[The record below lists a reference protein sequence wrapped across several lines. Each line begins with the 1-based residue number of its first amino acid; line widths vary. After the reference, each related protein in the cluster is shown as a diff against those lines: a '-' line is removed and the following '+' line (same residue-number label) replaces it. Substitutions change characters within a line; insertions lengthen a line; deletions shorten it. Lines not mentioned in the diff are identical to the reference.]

1 MKFVTKIMVLLGWI
15 FGSLLVL
22 HLFGSESW
30 AAEGEGGWRSSYDL
44 IMMWVNFSILAFVL
58 IKFGKNPIKVFFRDQ
73 KENIVRTIENI
84 EAEKEA
90 NDAQLKQTRKLI
102 QESSI
107 RFEAIKAKI
116 IAEGELRKQAII
128 EDARRESKMLIDHA
142 NFWIE
147 RQILHAKQRLRS
159 ELIDEAI
166 EMALKRLP
174 QAVTPQ
180 DNQKLINLY
189 LVAIDTLKK

>member
-1 MKFVTKIMVLLGWI
+1 MNFIKKIFVPLGPI

-22 HLFGSESW
+22 HLCGSESW

-44 IMMWVNFSILAFVL
+44 IMMWVNFAILAFVL

-73 KENIVRTIENI
+73 KENIARTIENI

-90 NDAQLKQTRKLI
+90 NDAQLKQTQKLM

-116 IAEGELRKQAII
+116 IAEGEQRKQAII
-128 EDARRESKMLIDHA
+128 EDARRESKILVDHA

-166 EMALKRLP
+166 EMTLQRLP
-174 QAVTPQ
+174 QAVTPE
-180 DNQKLINLY
+180 DNQKFVHLY
-189 LVAIDTLKK
+189 LQEIDTLKK

>member
-1 MKFVTKIMVLLGWI
+1 MNFAKKIFVPIGPIV
-15 FGSLLVL
+15 GSLLVL
-22 HLFGSESW
+22 HLIGSESW
-30 AAEGEGGWRSSYDL
+30 AAEGQGGWRSSYDL
-44 IMMWVNFSILAFVL
+44 IMMWVNFAILAFVL
-58 IKFGKNPIKVFFRDQ
+58 IKFGKNPIKAFFRDQ

-84 EAEKEA
+84 EAEKQA
-90 NDAQLKQTRKLI
+90 NEAQLKQTQKLL
-102 QESSI
+102 QESSV

-128 EDARRESKMLIDHA
+128 DDARRESKMLIEHA

-166 EMALKRLP
+166 DETLKRLP
-174 QAVTPQ
+174 PALTPE
-180 DNQKLINLY
+180 DNQNLINLY
-189 LVAIDTLKK
+189 LAEIDTLKK

>member
-107 RFEAIKAKI
+107 RFEAI
-116 IAEGELRKQAII
+116 
-128 EDARRESKMLIDHA
+128 
-142 NFWIE
+142 
-147 RQILHAKQRLRS
+147 
-159 ELIDEAI
+159 
-166 EMALKRLP
+166 
-174 QAVTPQ
+174 
-180 DNQKLINLY
+180 
-189 LVAIDTLKK
+189 

>member
-1 MKFVTKIMVLLGWI
+1 
-15 FGSLLVL
+15 
-22 HLFGSESW
+22 
-30 AAEGEGGWRSSYDL
+30 
-44 IMMWVNFSILAFVL
+44 
-58 IKFGKNPIKVFFRDQ
+58 
-73 KENIVRTIENI
+73 
-84 EAEKEA
+84 
-90 NDAQLKQTRKLI
+90 
-102 QESSI
+102 
-107 RFEAIKAKI
+107 
-116 IAEGELRKQAII
+116 
-128 EDARRESKMLIDHA
+128 MLIDHA

>member
-1 MKFVTKIMVLLGWI
+1 MVLLGWI

>member
-44 IMMWVNFSILAFVL
+44 IMMWANFAILAFVL

>member
-1 MKFVTKIMVLLGWI
+1 MKFVTKIMVLLGSI
-15 FGSLLVL
+15 LGSFLLL